1 MTEAN
6 GTQKDG
12 VTTKIMGEQGWSEDW
27 ELCDILKPAVQRL
40 CRLSR

>member
-27 ELCDILKPAVQRL
+27 ELCVTFLNL
-40 CRLSR
+40 LSRGSAG